1 MNKEQFVLP
10 PKPKSYKRKRVRN
23 IMIAVVLGI
32 IYYWAFSGVNQK
44 VDWYML
50 EKFVENFKRIIPK
63 FFNPDFNEL
72 GKVTDLILETIF
84 IAYAGTLIA
93 AILAIPFGFWAAR
106 NMVKTPAWN
115 TLGKW
120 ILILDRTFPELILA
134 IIFVISVGTG
144 PFAGI
149 LTIGLTAFG
158 MLGKLYAEVI
168 ESIDMK
174 VVEAM
179 EANGANKMQIL
190 FYGIFPQVLP
200 EFLSF
205 ALYRF
210 EIDIRASTVLGLVG
224 AGGIGTLIV
233 ISAQNRNWEQLGL
246 IILSIIVVV
255 AVIDFFSG
263 KVRKRLV

>member
-1 MNKEQFVLP
+1 MAQILP
-10 PKPKSYKRKRVRN
+10 PKPHEKKKRVRN
-23 IMIAVVLGI
+23 WSIFVILAV
-32 IYYWAFSGVNQK
+32 IYVWAFKGVYDRS
-44 VDWYML
+44 DWSIFNNL
-50 EKFVENFKRIIPK
+50 GEKFNRVIPK
-63 FFNPDFNEL
+63 LFNPDWSQTE
-72 GKVTDLILETIF
+72 KVWEYIIETVF

-93 AILAIPFGFWAAR
+93 AILAVPFGFWAAK
-106 NMVKTPAWN
+106 NMVKSPIWN

-120 ILILDRTFPELILA
+120 VLILDRTFPELILA
-134 IIFVISVGTG
+134 ILFVITIGPG
-144 PFAGI
+144 PFAGV

-158 MLGKLYAEVI
+158 MLGKLYAEII

-190 FYGIFPQVLP
+190 FYAIFPQVLP

-210 EIDIRASTVLGLVG
+210 EIDIRASTILGLVG

-233 ISAQNRNWEQLGL
+233 IAAANRNWEQLGL
-246 IILSIIVVV
+246 ILLGIIVVV
-255 AVIDFFSG
+255 SVIDFAST
-263 KVRKRLV
+263 KIRKRLV

>member
-1 MNKEQFVLP
+1 MEKNFNLP
-10 PKPKSYKRKRVRN
+10 PKPNRQKKIVRN
-23 IMIAVVLGI
+23 SAIALILGV
-32 IYYWAFSGVNQK
+32 IYVWAFSGVIEK
-44 VDWYML
+44 VDWR
-50 EKFVENFKRIIPK
+50 FFDRIGENFDRVVPRLV
-63 FFNPDFNEL
+63 DVDWSATS
-72 GKVTDLILETIF
+72 KVLELILETVF

-93 AILAIPFGFWAAR
+93 AILAIPFGFWAAG
-106 NMVKTPAWN
+106 NMVKSPFWN
-115 TLGKW
+115 TMGKW
-120 ILILDRTFPELILA
+120 FLILDRTFPELILA
-134 IIFVISVGTG
+134 ILFVITVGPG
-144 PFAGI
+144 AFAGV

-179 EANGANKMQIL
+179 EANGANKIQIL

-210 EIDIRASTVLGLVG
+210 EIDIRASTVLGIVG

-233 ISAQNRNWEQLGL
+233 ITAANRDWEQLGL
-246 IILSIIVVV
+246 IILAIVVV
-255 AVIDFFSG
+255 VMVIDYISS
-263 KVRKRLV
+263 KIRKRLV

>member
-1 MNKEQFVLP
+1 MANDFRLP
-10 PKPKSYKRKRVRN
+10 PKPNRTRKRVRN
-23 IMIAVVLGI
+23 IIIALVLAV
-32 IYYWAFSGVNQK
+32 IYFWAFSGVIK
-44 VDWYML
+44 KIDWSFFGEMG
-50 EKFVENFKRIIPK
+50 EKF
-63 FFNPDFNEL
+63 
-72 GKVTDLILETIF
+72 GKVIPRLFDPAWEEFEKVFDLILETIF
-84 IAYAGTLIA
+84 IAYGGTLIA
-93 AILAIPFGFWAAR
+93 AVLAVPFGFWAAR
-106 NMVKTPAWN
+106 NMVKSPIWN

-120 ILILDRTFPELILA
+120 FLILDRTFPELILA
-134 IIFVISVGTG
+134 ILFVISVGPG
-144 PFAGI
+144 AFAGM

-179 EANGANKMQIL
+179 EANGANKIQIL
-190 FYGIFPQVLP
+190 FYAIFPQVLP

-233 ISAQNRNWEQLGL
+233 ITAANRNWEQLGL
-246 IILSIIVVV
+246 IIISIVVV
-255 AVIDFFSG
+255 VMIIDFISS
-263 KVRKRLV
+263 KIRKRLV

>member
-1 MNKEQFVLP
+1 MGKYLP
-10 PKPKSYKRKRVRN
+10 PKPHQTQKRIRN
-23 IMIAVVLGI
+23 LI
-32 IYYWAFSGVNQK
+32 IYTILAIIFIWAFKGVWDRA
-44 VDWYML
+44 DWSVFNNL
-50 EKFVENFKRIIPK
+50 AEKFQRVIPSLFSPDWNQLDKVWEKIVET
-63 FFNPDFNEL
+63 
-72 GKVTDLILETIF
+72 VF

-93 AILAIPFGFWAAR
+93 AILAVPFGFWAAK
-106 NMVKTPAWN
+106 NMVKSPIWN

-120 ILILDRTFPELILA
+120 FLILDRTFPELILA
-134 IIFVISVGTG
+134 IFFVITVGPG
-144 PFAGI
+144 AFAGV

-190 FYGIFPQVLP
+190 FYAIFPQVLP

-210 EIDIRASTVLGLVG
+210 EIDIRASTILGLVG

-233 ISAQNRNWEQLGL
+233 LSAANRNWEQLGL
-246 IILSIIVVV
+246 ILLGIIVVV
-255 AVIDFFSG
+255 SVIDFAST
-263 KVRKRLV
+263 KIRKRLV